1 MDDDTSKLKTHDE
14 LMAAFTAIDASGDA
28 WFLPRGGTP
37 ELSFNRLGVNPELRA
52 LLASSH
58 MLYRVASNTRDMFEA
73 LITFLEQNGHDEI
86 VPPILAHQSA
96 LFTAMRCATEG
107 VEKVLS
113 KRK

>member
-1 MDDDTSKLKTHDE
+1 MDDATSKLKTHDE
-14 LMAAFTAIDASGDA
+14 LMSAFTAVDVDGDT

-52 LLASSH
+52 LLASAH
-58 MLYRVASNTRDMFEA
+58 ILYRVGSNTRDMFEA
-73 LITFLEQNGHDEI
+73 LITFLEQSGHDEI
-86 VPPILAHQSA
+86 VPSILAHQSA